1 MQNLNI
7 FIRSFKPY
15 CIFHAFIYFL
25 KLSTSNVLM
34 VVYNSSKSY
43 KFSIGII
50 ITKYD
55 STNQ

>member
-1 MQNLNI
+1 MHL
-7 FIRSFKPY
+7 FI
-15 CIFHAFIYFL
+15 FL

-34 VVYNSSKSY
+34 EVYNSSKSY